1 MLLWAALQV
10 AWGRDV
16 EAALAEARRADRLV
30 VLHFQ
35 LAGRPLCKQMT
46 DETFADPEVARR
58 MASFVPVFIDLAA
71 QSELFERAV
80 GGKGALGT
88 AVVGAD
94 LDPVSVLPGFA
105 GPRDFLRFL
114 ELAEAGA
121 PRLKA
126 ARGKAGP
133 RELGDLYR
141 DLQSPRRAEACW
153 REGAAAGDAACH
165 ERLARALVL
174 RGRNLEAREQ
184 LEAFRKAGLDAGR
197 DHAALTEGFILT
209 LERKHAEAARVL
221 DEAARAHPGSDEADR
236 TLLALSFVRHQLGED
251 AKAIEIL
258 EAMLKRFPASP
269 WAAEARLRIEHIRNP
284 PPDHEH

>member
-16 EAALAEARRADRLV
+16 EAALAEARRADRLL

-35 LAGRPLCKQMT
+35 LAGRPLCKLMT
-46 DETFADPEVARR
+46 EETFADPEVARR
-58 MASFVPVFIDLAA
+58 MASFVPVFVDLAA
-71 QSELFERAV
+71 HAELFDRAV

-88 AVVGAD
+88 AVVDAD
-94 LDPVSVLPGFA
+94 LDPVSVLPGYA
-105 GPRDFLRFL
+105 GPRDFVRFL
-114 ELAEAGA
+114 DVAEKGW

-126 ARGKAGP
+126 ARGTSTP

-153 REGAAAGDAACH
+153 REGAAKGDVLCH

-174 RGRNLEAREQ
+174 RGRNLEAREH
-184 LEAFRKAGLDAGR
+184 LAAFRKGGLDSGR
-197 DHAALTEGFILT
+197 DRAALTEGFILT

-221 DEAARAHPGSDEADR
+221 DEAVQVHPGSDEADR
-236 TLLALSFVRHQLGED
+236 LLLALAFVRHQLGED
-251 AKAIEIL
+251 AKAIELL
-258 EAMLKRFPASP
+258 ETMLKRFPASA
-269 WAAEARLRIEHIRNP
+269 WAAEARQRIEHIKNP